1 MIIKTSA
8 VLSIFLLFSLF
19 VPSIYALSMPI
30 SGITRIATLRENQ
43 LVGYGIVVGL
53 PGTGD
58 TRSPLAVE
66 SIRKLLEHRGI
77 ELSGL
82 DWKSKNMAAVMVM
95 GSVPAFARPGDK
107 IDIWVSSIGDARSLR
122 GGFLLQTPLSDPS
135 SNVFAVAQ
143 GALAAADTDR
153 GARSVN
159 TVRIPGGA
167 IMEKEVL
174 QPLLVEDNG
183 KVYARLRLI
192 DFSVTMASRIT
203 EAVNEEFK
211 DRAVLDKDG
220 TIRVELSGDSRPPL
234 TMLREMLELSV
245 EVEAVNRV
253 VVDPRSGSVVMGGN
267 VGISRVS
274 VSRGKMQVRI
284 GYRRKADPVLQLVE
298 ESTTVSSLVDA
309 LNKLGVEAP
318 DILEILK
325 AIHAAGAMHGE
336 LVIL

>member
-1 MIIKTSA
+1 MISRLSAAFSISLLLYLFTTS
-8 VLSIFLLFSLF
+8 VC
-19 VPSIYALSMPI
+19 ALSMPI

-95 GSVPAFARPGDK
+95 GSVSAFARPGDK

-143 GALAAADTDR
+143 GALAVADTDR
-153 GARSVN
+153 VERSVN

-174 QPLLVEDNG
+174 QPLFVEDNG

-203 EAVNEEFK
+203 EAVNKEYK
-211 DRAVLDKDG
+211 DRAMLDKDG

-284 GYRRKADPVLQLVE
+284 GYRRKADPVLQIVE